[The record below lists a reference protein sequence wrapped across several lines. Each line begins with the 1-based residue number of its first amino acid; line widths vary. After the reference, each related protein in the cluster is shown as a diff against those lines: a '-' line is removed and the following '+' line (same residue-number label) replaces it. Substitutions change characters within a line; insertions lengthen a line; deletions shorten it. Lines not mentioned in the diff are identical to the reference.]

1 MLDYD
6 AELKR
11 LVSEKKKLED
21 EGERVV
27 KKLSNEGFVVKAP
40 AKIIEEEKAK
50 QQKYEEMLA
59 KVSERLKEVEK
70 KVLDAK

>member
-1 MLDYD
+1 
-6 AELKR
+6 
-11 LVSEKKKLED
+11 
-21 EGERVV
+21 
-27 KKLSNEGFVVKAP
+27 LSNEGFVAKAP

-50 QQKYEEMLA
+50 QQRYEEMLA